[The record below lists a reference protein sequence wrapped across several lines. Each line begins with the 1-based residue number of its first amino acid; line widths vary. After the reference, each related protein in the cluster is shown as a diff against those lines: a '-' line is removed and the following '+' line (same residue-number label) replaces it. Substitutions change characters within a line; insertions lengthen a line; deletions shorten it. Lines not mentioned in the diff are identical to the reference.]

1 MHGANGLL
9 LAAMFD
15 AQMVRWIVWSG
26 LVALTLALL
35 VLMRTR
41 WGQSHP
47 LRKCIVL
54 SLVAH
59 LLLGIYTTTVNIV
72 AGGRGPNSSGP
83 LRVAFIASDVDG
95 LTNADVASDADRA
108 EERSWETLG
117 TSPVAE
123 LTQRIASQ
131 PAAFAPPEPGPAPK
145 RHEPTGRVPDE
156 IARPS
161 APTSA
166 ADHGA
171 ERRAAAAAPTPAAP

>member
-1 MHGANGLL
+1 
-9 LAAMFD
+9 
-15 AQMVRWIVWSG
+15 MVRWIVWSG

-59 LLLGIYTTTVNIV
+59 LLLGIYTTTVDIV

-95 LTNADVASDADRA
+95 LTNADVASDAPQQALGHIGHKSGGRTDRA
-108 EERSWETLG
+108 DHHG
-117 TSPVAE
+117 
-123 LTQRIASQ
+123 Q
-131 PAAFAPPEPGPAPK
+131 PAGSGPWAGRWAPAGA
-145 RHEPTGRVPDE
+145 H
-156 IARPS
+156 
-161 APTSA
+161 A
-166 ADHGA
+166 AGA
-171 ERRAAAAAPTPAAP
+171 G